1 MKIVSRNFWMDLDRP
16 RIMGILNVTPDSFS
30 DGGEFVKIVSDCADG
45 GGFSRKKSKV
55 EKANVSKMD
64 VSMANV
70 KKNEIKDM
78 DFLKADVSKV
88 DVVKAARRF
97 FEMAEEGAD
106 IIDIGGESTG
116 PGSKDVSLEEELR
129 RVIPVLKQVC
139 RVIKAPSLFL
149 SEFRRD
155 ALKNNPAVLEKF
167 SSRDMFPWI
176 SVDTYKAEVARRA
189 IALGVH
195 IINDV
200 TALRGDPA
208 MAKVIA
214 ESGVAVVLMYSKDL
228 TPRTTSD
235 VMPYDDVVL
244 HIKDFL
250 KERVDFALSQG
261 IRREQIIL
269 DPGMGAFVSGDPRY
283 SIEILKRLDEFH
295 ELGFPILVGASRK
308 GFIGEILGGL
318 PANERLSG
326 SLACVAQ
333 ALRKGAHILRAH
345 DVAETKQFL
354 RVFES
359 FL

>member
-30 DGGEFVKIVSDCADG
+30 DGGEFVKIVSDRVSG
-45 GGFSRKKSKV
+45 GRFKKSVSDGMSASGRIMKKSEV
-55 EKANVSKMD
+55 KNVD
-64 VSMANV
+64 VL
-70 KKNEIKDM
+70 D
-78 DFLKADVSKV
+78 ADVGKV
-88 DVVKAARRF
+88 DVAKAVRRF

-116 PGSKDVSLEEELR
+116 PGSKDVSLEAELR
-129 RVIPVLKQVC
+129 RVIPLLKQVF
-139 RVIKAPSLFL
+139 RVINEPSFFL

-167 SSRDMFPWI
+167 SSRDTFPWI

-189 IALGVH
+189 IVIGVH
-195 IINDV
+195 MVNDV

-214 ESGVAVVLMYSKDL
+214 ESGVAVVLMYSKNL
-228 TPRTTSD
+228 TPRTTLD
-235 VMPYDDVVL
+235 AVHYDDVVL

-269 DPGMGAFVSGDPRY
+269 DPGMGVFVSGDPRY

-308 GFIGEILGGL
+308 GFIGKMLGGVS
-318 PANERLSG
+318 ANERLSG

-345 DVAETKQFL
+345 DVAETKQFF
-354 RVFES
+354 RVFET